1 MEKTKVL
8 HIVGALNLG
17 GAETM
22 IMNIF
27 RNIDRSRFQFD
38 FYLSGNSG
46 GFYEEE
52 VLQLGGRIFN
62 VGRRKKH
69 PVNYCTEL
77 FKLIRKEKYD
87 AVQIHATDA
96 MDGLPAFISWL
107 AGSKKIC
114 LFSHNTRGQSMQ
126 SQKIMR
132 AMFMPFVTHPQACSD
147 MAAEWM
153 FGKRANEAEI
163 IPLPINCDLCV
174 YDQEFREKERLRLG
188 LTDKKIVGHIGR
200 FQTQK
205 NHDQLIDIFAE
216 LMRKDPEYRLI
227 LIGVGDLEESIA
239 NQRTLLE
246 AYAADHPELCIVDEF
261 VDDGYSG
268 SNFERPAFQNL
279 FRELEQGTINCI
291 LVKDLSRFGRNYI
304 EVGRYLE
311 RIFPVMRVRL
321 IAVTDSYDSQSAWKT
336 SDSIMVPMRNLLND
350 AYCRD
355 ISVKIKSQLA
365 VKRKRGDFVGSFAT
379 YGYQKDPSNHT
390 KLIVDELAAETVQ
403 DIFRWKIS
411 GMSNQGIA
419 DRLNVGKVP
428 SPAARK
434 LQSGAKLSLHFR
446 KSDEPPWS
454 AKAVDRILHNEV
466 YIGKLVQGKT
476 RRLDY
481 RSKKKMNVPMRDWV
495 IVDNTHGAI
504 IPAEQFELVQRIL
517 ETETRR
523 PNDAETVALFAGF
536 LYCGDCG
543 SRLVRRSA
551 SYKGKRYIYYQCS
564 GSKQNKGSCTI
575 HNLRDENLYNIVRNA
590 LQMQIQIVMEEAE
603 FVESIRQAQQEPYRV
618 RRIERQ
624 IRQLTAEKAHTQGI
638 KEKLYG
644 DYAEEILTRE
654 DFLNYNELYSKR
666 IEEYDRKITELE
678 AERQNLQTAP
688 NAYPF
693 LDAYRKYRKLEEITR
708 PMVVELIEKI
718 EVYEGNRVEITFRF
732 QDEIADLLE
741 ELHQKQMGQHEVS
754 A

>member
-1 MEKTKVL
+1 MHLNWDNKTFSLGTEIPLLGGYHYETYKKRWNAGFQTENNWPEQFSYGMEYKQRDDIGDARTNWELNRHFQFALLAKVYYVSGDKKVL
-8 HIVGALNLG
+8 LEFENL
-17 GAETM
+17 
-22 IMNIF
+22 
-27 RNIDRSRFQFD
+27 
-38 FYLSGNSG
+38 
-46 GFYEEE
+46 
-52 VLQLGGRIFN
+52 FN
-62 VGRRKKH
+62 DWNQKNPFLWG
-69 PVNYCTEL
+69 
-77 FKLIRKEKYD
+77 
-87 AVQIHATDA
+87 
-96 MDGLPAFISWL
+96 ISWTSVMEIAIRCSNWCYAWCFL
-107 AGSKKIC
+107 KKAGAPDKLSVQLQTGI
-114 LFSHNTRGQSMQ
+114 LNMTQQNTTRY
-126 SQKIMR
+126 R
-132 AMFMPFVTHPQACSD
+132 TA
-147 MAAEWM
+147 
-153 FGKRANEAEI
+153 
-163 IPLPINCDLCV
+163 L
-174 YDQEFREKERLRLG
+174 YLRLSREDG
-188 LTDKKIVGHIGR
+188 DK
-200 FQTQK
+200 T
-205 NHDQLIDIFAE
+205 
-216 LMRKDPEYRLI
+216 
-227 LIGVGDLEESIA
+227 ESDSVA

-279 FRELEQGTINCI
+279 FRELEQGTINCV

-321 IAVTDSYDSQSAWKT
+321 IAVTDNYDSQSAWKT

-379 YGYQKDPSNHT
+379 YGYQKDPSNHS
-390 KLIVDELAAETVQ
+390 KLIVDELAAENVQ
-403 DIFRWKIS
+403 SIFRWKIS

-419 DRLNVGKVP
+419 DRLNAGKVP

-481 RSKKKMNVPMRDWV
+481 RSKKKLNVPMRDWV
-495 IVDNTHGAI
+495 IVDNTHEAI

-564 GSKQNKGSCTI
+564 GSKQNKGSCTS
-575 HNLRDENLYNIVRNA
+575 HNLRDEKLHNIVRNA

-666 IEEYDRKITELE
+666 IEEYDRKIEELE
-678 AERQNLQTAP
+678 AEQQNLQTAP

-693 LDAYRKYRKLEEITR
+693 LDVYRKYRKLEEITR

-732 QDEIADLLE
+732 HDEIADLLE
-741 ELHQKQMGQHEVS
+741 ELHQKQMGQREVS

>member
-1 MEKTKVL
+1 MRVL
-8 HIVGALNLG
+8 IINKFLYPNG
-17 GAETM
+17 GSETY
-22 IMNIF
+22 I
-27 RNIDRSRFQFD
+27 
-38 FYLSGNSG
+38 
-46 GFYEEE
+46 
-52 VLQLGGRIFN
+52 
-62 VGRRKKH
+62 
-69 PVNYCTEL
+69 
-77 FKLIRKEKYD
+77 FKLGEALEQHGHEVQYFGMEHEGRCVGNRVNAYTSDMDFHGGSKLSKLTYPIKTIYSKEAREKLRLVLDDFKPDVCHLNNFNYQLTPSIILEIVKWRKETGRD
-87 AVQIHATDA
+87 C
-96 MDGLPAFISWL
+96 
-107 AGSKKIC
+107 KIIFTAHDYQLVC
-114 LFSHNTRGQSMQ
+114 
-126 SQKIMR
+126 
-132 AMFMPFVTHPQACSD
+132 P
-147 MAAEWM
+147 
-153 FGKRANEAEI
+153 
-163 IPLPINCDLCV
+163 
-174 YDQEFREKERLRLG
+174 
-188 LTDKKIVGHIGR
+188 
-200 FQTQK
+200 
-205 NHDQLIDIFAE
+205 NH
-216 LMRKDPEYRLI
+216 
-227 LIGVGDLEESIA
+227 
-239 NQRTLLE
+239 
-246 AYAADHPELCIVDEF
+246 
-261 VDDGYSG
+261 
-268 SNFERPAFQNL
+268 
-279 FRELEQGTINCI
+279 
-291 LVKDLSRFGRNYI
+291 
-304 EVGRYLE
+304 
-311 RIFPVMRVRL
+311 
-321 IAVTDSYDSQSAWKT
+321 
-336 SDSIMVPMRNLLND
+336 
-350 AYCRD
+350 

-390 KLIVDELAAETVQ
+390 KLIIDELAAENVQ
-403 DIFRWKIS
+403 SIFRWKIS

-419 DRLNVGKVP
+419 DRLNAGKVP

-688 NAYPF
+688 NTYPF
-693 LDAYRKYRKLEEITR
+693 LDVYRKYRKLEEITR

-718 EVYEGNRVEITFRF
+718 EVYEGNRVEITFQF

>member
-1 MEKTKVL
+1 MTETIQTAMDRLMTISAEPQDYVAEDGLLYCGSCKTPKEAFFPNGKKLFGRDRHPAECRCRQATREKQEKEERARMHYEKVQRLKLQGFTDWAMQHWTFANDHGQNPQMQLAQRYVAHWPEMREKNVGLLLWGGVGTGKSFMAGCIANALMEQEVAVCMTNF
-8 HIVGALNLG
+8 AR
-17 GAETM
+17 
-22 IMNIF
+22 IMNELNNAF
-27 RNIDRSRFQFD
+27 SGRNEVVDRLCGYPLLVIDD
-38 FYLSGNSG
+38 FGMERG
-46 GFYEEE
+46 
-52 VLQLGGRIFN
+52 
-62 VGRRKKH
+62 
-69 PVNYCTEL
+69 TE
-77 FKLIRKEKYD
+77 
-87 AVQIHATDA
+87 
-96 MDGLPAFISWL
+96 
-107 AGSKKIC
+107 
-114 LFSHNTRGQSMQ
+114 
-126 SQKIMR
+126 
-132 AMFMPFVTHPQACSD
+132 
-147 MAAEWM
+147 
-153 FGKRANEAEI
+153 
-163 IPLPINCDLCV
+163 
-174 YDQEFREKERLRLG
+174 
-188 LTDKKIVGHIGR
+188 
-200 FQTQK
+200 
-205 NHDQLIDIFAE
+205 
-216 LMRKDPEYRLI
+216 
-227 LIGVGDLEESIA
+227 
-239 NQRTLLE
+239 
-246 AYAADHPELCIVDEF
+246 YA
-261 VDDGYSG
+261 
-268 SNFERPAFQNL
+268 
-279 FRELEQGTINCI
+279 LEQINCI

-321 IAVTDSYDSQSAWKT
+321 IAVTDNYDSQSAWKT

-379 YGYQKDPSNHT
+379 YGYRKDPTNHS
-390 KLIVDELAAETVQ
+390 KLIVDELAAENVQ
-403 DIFRWKIS
+403 SIFRWKIS

-419 DRLNVGKVP
+419 DRLNAKKVP

-495 IVDNTHGAI
+495 IVDNTHEAI
-504 IPAEQFELVQRIL
+504 IPAEQFELVRWIL

-564 GSKQNKGSCTI
+564 GSKQNKGSCTS
-575 HNLRDENLYNIVRNA
+575 HNLRDEKLYNIVRNA

-603 FVESIRQAQQEPYRV
+603 FVESIRQAQQESYRV

-644 DYAEEILTRE
+644 DYADEILTRE

-693 LDAYRKYRKLEEITR
+693 LDVYRKYRKLEEITR

-718 EVYEGNRVEITFRF
+718 EVYEGNRVEIMFRF

-741 ELHQKQMGQHEVS
+741 ELHQKQHEVS

>member
-1 MEKTKVL
+1 MQVYKAIKYIRLSYTDDKT
-8 HIVGALNLG
+8 
-17 GAETM
+17 
-22 IMNIF
+22 
-27 RNIDRSRFQFD
+27 
-38 FYLSGNSG
+38 
-46 GFYEEE
+46 
-52 VLQLGGRIFN
+52 
-62 VGRRKKH
+62 
-69 PVNYCTEL
+69 TE
-77 FKLIRKEKYD
+77 
-87 AVQIHATDA
+87 
-96 MDGLPAFISWL
+96 
-107 AGSKKIC
+107 
-114 LFSHNTRGQSMQ
+114 
-126 SQKIMR
+126 
-132 AMFMPFVTHPQACSD
+132 SD
-147 MAAEWM
+147 S
-153 FGKRANEAEI
+153 
-163 IPLPINCDLCV
+163 V
-174 YDQEFREKERLRLG
+174 
-188 LTDKKIVGHIGR
+188 
-200 FQTQK
+200 
-205 NHDQLIDIFAE
+205 
-216 LMRKDPEYRLI
+216 
-227 LIGVGDLEESIA
+227 A
-239 NQRTLLE
+239 NQRRLIDDYI
-246 AYAADHPELCIVDEF
+246 ARHPEIEVVAEKI
-261 VDDGYSG
+261 DDGYSG
-268 SNFERPAFQNL
+268 VLFDRPAFQEMM
-279 FRELEQGTINCI
+279 RMIEQGEANCVI
-291 LVKDLSRFGRNYI
+291 VKDLSRLGREYI
-304 EVGRYLE
+304 ETGRYM
-311 RIFPVMRVRL
+311 RRVFPAYGVRF
-321 IAVTDSYDSQSAWKT
+321 IAINDNVDTENDAADDLTVSVKN
-336 SDSIMVPMRNLLND
+336 IMNE

-379 YGYQKDPSNHT
+379 YGYRKDPTNHS
-390 KLIVDELAAETVQ
+390 KLIVDELAAENVQ
-403 DIFRWKIS
+403 SIFRWKIS

-419 DRLNVGKVP
+419 DRLNAKKVP

-495 IVDNTHGAI
+495 IVDNTHEAI
-504 IPAEQFELVQRIL
+504 IPAEQCELGRRIL

-523 PNDAETVALFAGF
+523 PNNAETVALFAGF

-564 GSKQNKGSCTI
+564 GSKQNKGSCTS
-575 HNLRDENLYNIVRNA
+575 HNLRDEKLYNIVRNA

-644 DYAEEILTRE
+644 DYAEKILTRE

-666 IEEYDRKITELE
+666 IEEYNRKITELE
-678 AERQNLQTAP
+678 AEQRNLQTAP

-693 LDAYRKYRKLEEITR
+693 LDVYRKYRKLEEITR
-708 PMVVELIEKI
+708 PMIVELIEKI

>member
-1 MEKTKVL
+1 ML
-8 HIVGALNLG
+8 YPDI
-17 GAETM
+17 
-22 IMNIF
+22 
-27 RNIDRSRFQFD
+27 
-38 FYLSGNSG
+38 Y
-46 GFYEEE
+46 
-52 VLQLGGRIFN
+52 
-62 VGRRKKH
+62 
-69 PVNYCTEL
+69 
-77 FKLIRKEKYD
+77 
-87 AVQIHATDA
+87 
-96 MDGLPAFISWL
+96 
-107 AGSKKIC
+107 
-114 LFSHNTRGQSMQ
+114 
-126 SQKIMR
+126 SQKKLQQNTTR
-132 AMFMPFVTHPQACSD
+132 YRTA
-147 MAAEWM
+147 
-153 FGKRANEAEI
+153 
-163 IPLPINCDLCV
+163 L
-174 YDQEFREKERLRLG
+174 YLRLSREDG
-188 LTDKKIVGHIGR
+188 DK
-200 FQTQK
+200 TES
-205 NHDQLIDIFAE
+205 D
-216 LMRKDPEYRLI
+216 
-227 LIGVGDLEESIA
+227 SIA

-246 AYAADHPELCIVDEF
+246 AYAIDHPELCIVDEF
-261 VDDGYSG
+261 VDDGCSG

-279 FRELEQGTINCI
+279 FRELEQGTINCV

-304 EVGRYLE
+304 E
-311 RIFPVMRVRL
+311 
-321 IAVTDSYDSQSAWKT
+321 
-336 SDSIMVPMRNLLND
+336 
-350 AYCRD
+350 
-355 ISVKIKSQLA
+355 
-365 VKRKRGDFVGSFAT
+365 
-379 YGYQKDPSNHT
+379 
-390 KLIVDELAAETVQ
+390 
-403 DIFRWKIS
+403 
-411 GMSNQGIA
+411 
-419 DRLNVGKVP
+419 VP

-495 IVDNTHGAI
+495 IVDNTHEAI
-504 IPAEQFELVQRIL
+504 IPAEQFELVRRIL

-551 SYKGKRYIYYQCS
+551 SYKGKRYVYYQCS
-564 GSKQNKGSCTI
+564 GSKQNKGSCTS
-575 HNLRDENLYNIVRNA
+575 HNLRDEKLYNIVRNA

-678 AERQNLQTAP
+678 AEQRNLQTAP

-693 LDAYRKYRKLEEITR
+693 LDVYRKYRKLEEITR
-708 PMVVELIEKI
+708 PMIVELIEKI

-741 ELHQKQMGQHEVS
+741 ELHQKQMGQQEVS

>member
-1 MEKTKVL
+1 MST
-8 HIVGALNLG
+8 
-17 GAETM
+17 
-22 IMNIF
+22 
-27 RNIDRSRFQFD
+27 
-38 FYLSGNSG
+38 Y
-46 GFYEEE
+46 
-52 VLQLGGRIFN
+52 
-62 VGRRKKH
+62 
-69 PVNYCTEL
+69 
-77 FKLIRKEKYD
+77 
-87 AVQIHATDA
+87 
-96 MDGLPAFISWL
+96 
-107 AGSKKIC
+107 
-114 LFSHNTRGQSMQ
+114 
-126 SQKIMR
+126 
-132 AMFMPFVTHPQACSD
+132 
-147 MAAEWM
+147 
-153 FGKRANEAEI
+153 
-163 IPLPINCDLCV
+163 
-174 YDQEFREKERLRLG
+174 ERLVNSQNFFSPY
-188 LTDKKIVGHIGR
+188 LT
-200 FQTQK
+200 Q
-205 NHDQLIDIFAE
+205 E
-216 LMRKDPEYRLI
+216 
-227 LIGVGDLEESIA
+227 
-239 NQRTLLE
+239 
-246 AYAADHPELCIVDEF
+246 
-261 VDDGYSG
+261 
-268 SNFERPAFQNL
+268 
-279 FRELEQGTINCI
+279 
-291 LVKDLSRFGRNYI
+291 DLSRFGRNYI

-321 IAVTDSYDSQSAWKT
+321 IAVTDNYDSQSAWKT

-365 VKRKRGDFVGSFAT
+365 VKRKRGDFVGSFAA
-379 YGYQKDPSNHT
+379 YGYRKDPAKHT
-390 KLIVDELAAETVQ
+390 RLIVDELAAETVQ

-411 GMSNQGIA
+411 GMNNQGIA
-419 DRLNVGKVP
+419 DRLNAEKVP

-466 YIGKLVQGKT
+466 YTGKLVQGKT

-481 RSKKKMNVPMRDWV
+481 RSKKKMNVPMRDWT
-495 IVDNTHGAI
+495 IVDNTHEAI

-564 GSKQNKGSCTI
+564 GSKQNKGSCTS
-575 HNLRDENLYNIVRNA
+575 HNLRDEKLYNIVRNA

-624 IRQLTAEKAHTQGI
+624 IRQLTAEKVHTQGI

-644 DYAEEILTRE
+644 DYADEILTRE

-693 LDAYRKYRKLEEITR
+693 LDVYRKYRKLEEITR

-732 QDEIADLLE
+732 HDEIADLLE
-741 ELHQKQMGQHEVS
+741 ELHQKQMGQREVS

>member
-1 MEKTKVL
+1 MHYEKVQRLKLQGFTDWAMQHWTFANDHGQNPQMQLAQRYVAHWPEMREKNVGLLLWGGVGTGKSFMAGCIANALMEQEVAVCMTNF
-8 HIVGALNLG
+8 AR
-17 GAETM
+17 
-22 IMNIF
+22 IMNELNNAF
-27 RNIDRSRFQFD
+27 SGRNEVVDRLCGYPLLVIDD
-38 FYLSGNSG
+38 FGMERG
-46 GFYEEE
+46 
-52 VLQLGGRIFN
+52 
-62 VGRRKKH
+62 
-69 PVNYCTEL
+69 TE
-77 FKLIRKEKYD
+77 
-87 AVQIHATDA
+87 
-96 MDGLPAFISWL
+96 
-107 AGSKKIC
+107 
-114 LFSHNTRGQSMQ
+114 
-126 SQKIMR
+126 
-132 AMFMPFVTHPQACSD
+132 
-147 MAAEWM
+147 
-153 FGKRANEAEI
+153 
-163 IPLPINCDLCV
+163 
-174 YDQEFREKERLRLG
+174 
-188 LTDKKIVGHIGR
+188 
-200 FQTQK
+200 
-205 NHDQLIDIFAE
+205 
-216 LMRKDPEYRLI
+216 
-227 LIGVGDLEESIA
+227 
-239 NQRTLLE
+239 
-246 AYAADHPELCIVDEF
+246 YA
-261 VDDGYSG
+261 
-268 SNFERPAFQNL
+268 
-279 FRELEQGTINCI
+279 LEQINCI

-321 IAVTDSYDSQSAWKT
+321 IAVTDNYDSQSAWKT

-379 YGYQKDPSNHT
+379 YGYRKDPTNHS
-390 KLIVDELAAETVQ
+390 KLIVDELAAENVQ
-403 DIFRWKIS
+403 SIFRWKIS

-419 DRLNVGKVP
+419 DRLNAKKVP

-495 IVDNTHGAI
+495 IVDNTHEAI
-504 IPAEQFELVQRIL
+504 IPAEQFELVRWIL

-564 GSKQNKGSCTI
+564 GSKQNKGSCTS
-575 HNLRDENLYNIVRNA
+575 HNLRDEKLYNIVRNA
-590 LQMQIQIVMEEAE
+590 LQMQIQIVMGEAE

-644 DYAEEILTRE
+644 DYADEILTRE

-693 LDAYRKYRKLEEITR
+693 LDVYRKYRKLEEITR

-718 EVYEGNRVEITFRF
+718 EVYEGNRVEIMFRF

-741 ELHQKQMGQHEVS
+741 ELHQKQHEVS

>member
-87 AVQIHATDA
+87 AIQIHATDA

-227 LIGVGDLEESIA
+227 LIGVGDLEESIHKKVENLGIEEYVLFMGQVDKA
-239 NQRTLLE
+239 CRMLSIFDVFLLPSLYEGFPTVLLE
-246 AYAADHPELCIVDEF
+246 AQANGLESVVSNTITPSIKLTNLVHF
-261 VDDGYSG
+261 VD
-268 SNFERPAFQNL
+268 
-279 FRELEQGTINCI
+279 
-291 LVKDLSRFGRNYI
+291 
-304 EVGRYLE
+304 
-311 RIFPVMRVRL
+311 
-321 IAVTDSYDSQSAWKT
+321 
-336 SDSIMVPMRNLLND
+336 
-350 AYCRD
+350 
-355 ISVKIKSQLA
+355 
-365 VKRKRGDFVGSFAT
+365 
-379 YGYQKDPSNHT
+379 
-390 KLIVDELAAETVQ
+390 
-403 DIFRWKIS
+403 
-411 GMSNQGIA
+411 
-419 DRLNVGKVP
+419 
-428 SPAARK
+428 
-434 LQSGAKLSLHFR
+434 
-446 KSDEPPWS
+446 
-454 AKAVDRILHNEV
+454 
-466 YIGKLVQGKT
+466 
-476 RRLDY
+476 LD
-481 RSKKKMNVPMRDWV
+481 D
-495 IVDNTHGAI
+495 
-504 IPAEQFELVQRIL
+504 
-517 ETETRR
+517 
-523 PNDAETVALFAGF
+523 
-536 LYCGDCG
+536 
-543 SRLVRRSA
+543 SA
-551 SYKGKRYIYYQCS
+551 SYWADQLIEHTCERHD
-564 GSKQNKGSCTI
+564 T
-575 HNLRDENLYNIVRNA
+575 
-590 LQMQIQIVMEEAE
+590 EEFNTVIA
-603 FVESIRQAQQEPYRV
+603 
-618 RRIERQ
+618 
-624 IRQLTAEKAHTQGI
+624 K
-638 KEKLYG
+638 
-644 DYAEEILTRE
+644 DY
-654 DFLNYNELYSKR
+654 S
-666 IEEYDRKITELE
+666 
-678 AERQNLQTAP
+678 AP
-688 NAYPF
+688 NVAAKFSSIY
-693 LDAYRKYRKLEEITR
+693 LGE
-708 PMVVELIEKI
+708 
-718 EVYEGNRVEITFRF
+718 
-732 QDEIADLLE
+732 
-741 ELHQKQMGQHEVS
+741 
-754 A
+754 

>member
-1 MEKTKVL
+1 MLYPDMNLQKRTQQSTTRYRT
-8 HIVGALNLG
+8 AL
-17 GAETM
+17 
-22 IMNIF
+22 
-27 RNIDRSRFQFD
+27 
-38 FYLSGNSG
+38 Y
-46 GFYEEE
+46 
-52 VLQLGGRIFN
+52 
-62 VGRRKKH
+62 
-69 PVNYCTEL
+69 
-77 FKLIRKEKYD
+77 
-87 AVQIHATDA
+87 
-96 MDGLPAFISWL
+96 
-107 AGSKKIC
+107 
-114 LFSHNTRGQSMQ
+114 
-126 SQKIMR
+126 
-132 AMFMPFVTHPQACSD
+132 
-147 MAAEWM
+147 
-153 FGKRANEAEI
+153 
-163 IPLPINCDLCV
+163 
-174 YDQEFREKERLRLG
+174 LRLSREDG
-188 LTDKKIVGHIGR
+188 DK
-200 FQTQK
+200 TES
-205 NHDQLIDIFAE
+205 D
-216 LMRKDPEYRLI
+216 
-227 LIGVGDLEESIA
+227 SIA

-321 IAVTDSYDSQSAWKT
+321 IAVTDNYDSQSAWKT
-336 SDSIMVPMRNLLND
+336 SD
-350 AYCRD
+350 
-355 ISVKIKSQLA
+355 
-365 VKRKRGDFVGSFAT
+365 
-379 YGYQKDPSNHT
+379 
-390 KLIVDELAAETVQ
+390 
-403 DIFRWKIS
+403 
-411 GMSNQGIA
+411 
-419 DRLNVGKVP
+419 
-428 SPAARK
+428 
-434 LQSGAKLSLHFR
+434 
-446 KSDEPPWS
+446 
-454 AKAVDRILHNEV
+454 
-466 YIGKLVQGKT
+466 
-476 RRLDY
+476 
-481 RSKKKMNVPMRDWV
+481 VPMRDWT
-495 IVDNTHGAI
+495 IVDNTHEAI
-504 IPAEQFELVQRIL
+504 VPAEQFELVQRIL

-564 GSKQNKGSCTI
+564 GSKQNKGSCTS
-575 HNLRDENLYNIVRNA
+575 HNLRDEKLHNIVRNA

-666 IEEYDRKITELE
+666 IEEYERKITELE
-678 AERQNLQTAP
+678 AEQQNLQTAP

-693 LDAYRKYRKLEEITR
+693 LDVYRKYRKLEEITR

-732 QDEIADLLE
+732 HDEIADLLE
-741 ELHQKQMGQHEVS
+741 ELHQKQMGQREVS